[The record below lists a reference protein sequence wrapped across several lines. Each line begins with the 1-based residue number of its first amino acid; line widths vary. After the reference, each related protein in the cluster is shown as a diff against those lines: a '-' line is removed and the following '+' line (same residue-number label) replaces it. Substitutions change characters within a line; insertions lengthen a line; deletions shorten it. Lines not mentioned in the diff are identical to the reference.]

1 MVEEDLGEATIAYED
16 PDEGTVERTVQN
28 EHVAYFQDH
37 WIIKTD
43 ETEGG
48 RDTVRRIPAQRVY
61 YVERSVEEFE
71 QEVGTLKDQVQSF
84 TDDLRS
90 KLLGGGDASETGEEP
105 EPYRIEVK
113 SGEPDE
119 SGESSGS
126 DESGGDESMES
137 GGSET
142 NGESDDGDRSDEGEG
157 FGEGGAV

>member
-1 MVEEDLGEATIAYED
+1 MVEEDLGEAIIAYED

-71 QEVGTLKDQVQSF
+71 QEVATLADQVQSF

-90 KLLGGGDASETGEEP
+90 KLLGGVGSESGLSEET

-113 SGEPDE
+113 SAEPGERSSSSRDGGGHDE
-119 SGESSGS
+119 RDGADGS
-126 DESGGDESMES
+126 AERGD
-137 GGSET
+137 GS
-142 NGESDDGDRSDEGEG
+142 R
-157 FGEGGAV
+157 

>member
-43 ETEGG
+43 ESESG

-71 QEVGTLKDQVQSF
+71 QEVKTLKDQVQSL

-90 KLLGGGDASETGEEP
+90 KLLGGGGGGDSGEQP
-105 EPYRIEVK
+105 EAYRIEV
-113 SGEPDE
+113 E
-119 SGESSGS
+119 SGELDEEDEES
-126 DESGGDESMES
+126 DESGDESI
-137 GGSET
+137 
-142 NGESDDGDRSDEGEG
+142 
-157 FGEGGAV
+157 

>member
-37 WIIKTD
+37 WILKTD
-43 ETEGG
+43 ESDAG
-48 RDTVRRIPAQRVY
+48 RDTVRRIPTQRVY

-71 QEVGTLKDQVQSF
+71 QEVATLKDQVQSF

-90 KLLGGGDASETGEEP
+90 KLLGGGGSGSETGEET

-113 SGEPDE
+113 SGESEESGESSESGGSGDGGGA

-126 DESGGDESMES
+126 DESDG
-137 GGSET
+137 
-142 NGESDDGDRSDEGEG
+142 SDDEDA